1 MFTNSLLQ
9 PRRVPLMP
17 TRRTRPKAMRP
28 VSYRCHPHTSNT
40 ANILLLTAM
49 DVDAKPS
56 KARIGKKRVDKRRVK
71 KAGIVFRKYSD
82 RIAAKKKKAAP
93 STSAATA

>member
-1 MFTNSLLQ
+1 
-9 PRRVPLMP
+9 
-17 TRRTRPKAMRP
+17 MRP
-28 VSYRCHPHTSNT
+28 VSYHYHPHTSN
-40 ANILLLTAM
+40 AADVLLLIVM